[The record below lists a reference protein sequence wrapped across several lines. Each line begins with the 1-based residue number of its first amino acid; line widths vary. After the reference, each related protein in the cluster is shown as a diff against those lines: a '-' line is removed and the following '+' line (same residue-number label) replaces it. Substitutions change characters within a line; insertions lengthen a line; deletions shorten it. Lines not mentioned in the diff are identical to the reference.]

1 MTLIFRQQI
10 QALRGRRIAGP
21 AIRHSL
27 AIGDNNALGYNQS
40 RKRRSWF
47 LMHDRV
53 ATLSQNFEAQAQKYG
68 ARAFLKDKR
77 DKVWTDRSWTEVS
90 AAAGKLRAGLL
101 GLGVRPG
108 DRVAILSENCP
119 EWIIVDQ
126 AILGLGAIV
135 VPLYTTSGLEETA
148 HVISDSGAKVIA
160 ANGPEMVRKILGLS
174 SSIPDVTAIVAMHSG
189 AESTPAANGT
199 PAVMSAASLSGEA
212 PAAIVEGSSDDLAT
226 LIYTS
231 GTTGTSKGVMLSHGN
246 LLANAE
252 DSLAALGLNNTD
264 MTLSHLPIAHSFE
277 RTAGYYTVAMAG
289 GTIAFAES
297 LGQIASNLIEVEPTV
312 VLTVPRLLE
321 VIHSRVMR
329 TVETS
334 PPMRQRLFK
343 MALNAGE
350 QAADYRNRG
359 KPLPPMLALS
369 MAVFRRLV
377 FARVRGIF
385 GSRIRY
391 LISGGAPL
399 PIEINRFLSAAE
411 VPIVEGYGLTE
422 AAPVV
427 AVNLHNGKTR
437 IGTVGLPLK
446 RIQVQTAPDGEL
458 LLRGPNI
465 MRGYYKLEAETKEAI
480 DENGWLHT
488 GDIAKIDVE
497 GYISITDR
505 KKEIIVL
512 SGGKNISPAYVEG
525 KLTGDKFISQ
535 ACVIGDRRKHL
546 AALVVPDYEN
556 LVDFLKENDLDP
568 KNADALA
575 KSKALKSLIQ
585 GRIRDINKQLSDV
598 EAVATFTIVPQ
609 PFTQENGELTPSLKV
624 RRKIVQ
630 AHFKEQIDS
639 MYGD

>member
-1 MTLIFRQQI
+1 MR
-10 QALRGRRIAGP
+10 P
-21 AIRHSL
+21 SIRPWR
-27 AIGDNNALGYNQS
+27 AIGADKSFGYNHS
-40 RKRRSWF
+40 GTRRSWF
-47 LMHDRV
+47 LMPDRV
-53 ATLSQNFEAQAQKYG
+53 STLSQNFEAQAQKYG

-90 AAAGKLRAGLL
+90 EAAGKLRAGLL

-108 DRVAILSENCP
+108 DRVAILSDNCP

-126 AILGLGAIV
+126 AVLGLGAIV

-148 HVISDSGAKVIA
+148 HVISDSGAKVVA
-160 ANGPEMVRKILGLS
+160 ANGPEMIKKILGLS
-174 SSIPDVTAIVAMHSG
+174 ASIPEVTAVVAMHPG

-199 PAVMSAASLSGEA
+199 PAVMTAASLSTET

-246 LLANAE
+246 ILANAE
-252 DSLAALGLNNTD
+252 DSLAALALNETD

-297 LGQIASNLIEVEPTV
+297 LGQIASNLTEVQPTV

-343 MALNAGE
+343 MALAAGE
-350 QAADYRNRG
+350 QAAEYRNRG

-369 MAVFRRLV
+369 MALYRRLV
-377 FARVRGIF
+377 FARVRAVF
-385 GSRIRY
+385 GNRIRY

-399 PIEINRFLSAAE
+399 PVEINRFLSAAE

-422 AAPVV
+422 ASPVV

-465 MRGYYKLEAETKEAI
+465 MKGYYKLETETKEAI

-488 GDIAKIDVE
+488 GDIAKIDAE

-512 SGGKNISPAYVEG
+512 SGGKNISPAYVES

-556 LVDFLKENDLDP
+556 LVDFLKENNLDP
-568 KNADALA
+568 KNADALG
-575 KSKALKSLIQ
+575 KSKELKTFVQ
-585 GRIRDINKQLSDV
+585 GRIREINKQLSDV
-598 EAVATFTIVPQ
+598 EAIATFTIVAQ

-630 AHFKEQIDS
+630 AHFKGQIDS

>member
-1 MTLIFRQQI
+1 M
-10 QALRGRRIAGP
+10 P
-21 AIRHSL
+21 
-27 AIGDNNALGYNQS
+27 
-40 RKRRSWF
+40 
-47 LMHDRV
+47 DRV
-53 ATLSQNFEAQAQKYG
+53 ATLSQNFEANAQKYG
-68 ARAFLKDKR
+68 SRAFLKEKR
-77 DKVWTDRSWTEVS
+77 DKRWTDHSWTEVS
-90 AAAGKLRAGLL
+90 EAAGKLRAGLL
-101 GLGVRPG
+101 KLGVRPG
-108 DRVAILSENCP
+108 DRVAILSDNCP
-119 EWIIVDQ
+119 EWIVVDQ
-126 AILGLGAIV
+126 AVLGLGAIV
-135 VPLYTTSGLEETA
+135 VPLYTTSGPEETA

-160 ANGPEMVRKILGLS
+160 ANGPEMVKKILGLS
-174 SSIPDVTAIVAMHSG
+174 ASIPDVSTIVAMHSD
-189 AESTPAANGT
+189 AESVPASNGT
-199 PAVMSAASLSGEA
+199 PAVMTAASLSAET

-226 LIYTS
+226 IIYTS

-252 DSLAALGLNNTD
+252 DSLAALALDDTD

-297 LGQIASNLIEVEPTV
+297 LGQIASNLTEVQPTV

-321 VIHSRVMR
+321 VIHSRVLR

-350 QAADYRNRG
+350 QASEYRNRG
-359 KPLPPMLALS
+359 KPLPPLLALS
-369 MAVFRRLV
+369 MAVYRRLV
-377 FARVRGIF
+377 FARVRAIF
-385 GSRIRY
+385 GGRIRY

-399 PIEINRFLSAAE
+399 PTEINRFLSAAE

-422 AAPVV
+422 ASPVV
-427 AVNLHNGKTR
+427 AVNLHHGKTR
-437 IGTVGLPLK
+437 IGTVGLPLN
-446 RIQVQTAPDGEL
+446 RIQVETAPDGEL

-465 MRGYYKLEAETKEAI
+465 MKGYYKLEAETKEAI

-497 GYISITDR
+497 GYIAITDR
-505 KKEIIVL
+505 KKEIIVS
-512 SGGKNISPAYVEG
+512 SGGKNISPAYVES

-546 AALVVPDYEN
+546 GALVVPDYEN
-556 LVDFLKENDLDP
+556 LVDFLKENNLDP
-568 KNADALA
+568 TNSDALA
-575 KSKALKSLIQ
+575 KSKELKTFIH
-585 GRIRDINKQLSDV
+585 GRIREINKQLSDV
-598 EAVATFTIVPQ
+598 EAIATFTIVPQ

-630 AHFKEQIDS
+630 AHFKDQIDS

>member
-1 MTLIFRQQI
+1 M
-10 QALRGRRIAGP
+10 P
-21 AIRHSL
+21 
-27 AIGDNNALGYNQS
+27 
-40 RKRRSWF
+40 
-47 LMHDRV
+47 DRV

-77 DKVWTDRSWTEVS
+77 DKVWTDHSWTEVS
-90 AAAGKLRAGLL
+90 EAAGKLRAGLL

-108 DRVAILSENCP
+108 DRVAIMSDNCP
-119 EWIIVDQ
+119 EWIVVDQ
-126 AILGLGAIV
+126 AVLGLGAIV

-160 ANGPEMVRKILGLS
+160 ANGPEMVKKILGLS
-174 SSIPDVTAIVAMHSG
+174 ASIPDVAAIVAMHSG
-189 AESTPAANGT
+189 AESAPAANGT
-199 PAVMSAASLSGEA
+199 PAVMSAASVSGDA
-212 PAAIVEGSSDDLAT
+212 PAAIVEGSGDDLAT
-226 LIYTS
+226 IIYTS
-231 GTTGTSKGVMLSHGN
+231 GTTGVTKGVMLSHGN
-246 LLANAE
+246 LLANCE
-252 DSLAALGLNNTD
+252 DALAALLLNDTD

-297 LGQIASNLIEVEPTV
+297 LGQIASNLTEVEPTV

-343 MALNAGE
+343 MALTAGE
-350 QAADYRNRG
+350 QAAEYRHRG
-359 KPLPPMLALS
+359 KPVPPLLALS
-369 MAVFRRLV
+369 MALFRRLV
-377 FARVRGIF
+377 FARVRAIF

-399 PIEINRFLSAAE
+399 PTEINRFLSAAE

-427 AVNLHNGKTR
+427 ACNLHNGKTR

-446 RIQVQTAPDGEL
+446 RIQVETAPDGEL

-465 MRGYYKLEAETKEAI
+465 MKGYYKLEAETKEAI

-512 SGGKNISPAYVEG
+512 SGGKNISPVYVES
-525 KLTGDKFISQ
+525 KLVGDKFISQ

-546 AALVVPDYEN
+546 AALIVPDYEN
-556 LVDFLKENDLDP
+556 LVDFLKENNLDP
-568 KNADALA
+568 KDADALA
-575 KSKALKSLIQ
+575 KSKELKTFIH
-585 GRIRDINKQLSDV
+585 GRIREINKKLSDV
-598 EAVATFTIVPQ
+598 EAVVAFTIVLQ

-624 RRKIVQ
+624 RRKVVQ
-630 AHFKEQIDS
+630 AHFKDQIDS

>member
-47 LMHDRV
+47 LMPDRV

-174 SSIPDVTAIVAMHSG
+174 SSIPDVSTIVAMHSG

-343 MALNAGE
+343 MALSAGE

-465 MRGYYKLEAETKEAI
+465 MKGYYKLEAETKEAI
-480 DENGWLHT
+480 DEDGWLHT

-512 SGGKNISPAYVEG
+512 SGGKNVSPAYVEG

-546 AALVVPDYEN
+546 AALLVPDYEN
-556 LVDFLKENDLDP
+556 LVDFLKENNLDP
-568 KNADALA
+568 KNLDALT
-575 KSKALKSLIQ
+575 KSKELKTFIH
-585 GRIRDINKQLSDV
+585 GRIREINKQLSDV
-598 EAVATFTIVPQ
+598 EAVATFAIVP
-609 PFTQENGELTPSLKV
+609 PLTQENGELTPSLKV

-630 AHFKEQIDS
+630 AHFKDQIDS

>member
-1 MTLIFRQQI
+1 M
-10 QALRGRRIAGP
+10 P
-21 AIRHSL
+21 
-27 AIGDNNALGYNQS
+27 
-40 RKRRSWF
+40 
-47 LMHDRV
+47 DRV

-252 DSLAALGLNNTD
+252 DSLAALGLNNAD

-399 PIEINRFLSAAE
+399 PTEINRFLSAAE

-465 MRGYYKLEAETKEAI
+465 MKGYYKLEAETKEAI

-512 SGGKNISPAYVEG
+512 SGGKNVSPAYVEG

-546 AALVVPDYEN
+546 AALLVPDYEN
-556 LVDFLKENDLDP
+556 LVDFLKENNLDP
-568 KNADALA
+568 KNLDALT
-575 KSKALKSLIQ
+575 KSKELKTFIH
-585 GRIRDINKQLSDV
+585 GRIREINKQLSDV
-598 EAVATFTIVPQ
+598 EAVATFAIVP
-609 PFTQENGELTPSLKV
+609 PLTQENGELTPSLKV

-630 AHFKEQIDS
+630 AHFKDQIDS

>member
-1 MTLIFRQQI
+1 M
-10 QALRGRRIAGP
+10 A
-21 AIRHSL
+21 
-27 AIGDNNALGYNQS
+27 
-40 RKRRSWF
+40 
-47 LMHDRV
+47 DRV
-53 ATLSQNFEAQAQKYG
+53 ATLSQCFEAQVQKYG

-77 DKVWTDRSWTEVS
+77 DKVWTDHSWTEVS
-90 AAAGKLRAGLL
+90 EAAGKLRAGLL

-108 DRVAILSENCP
+108 DRVAILSDNCP
-119 EWIIVDQ
+119 EWIVVDQ
-126 AILGLGAIV
+126 AVLGLGAIV
-135 VPLYTTSGLEETA
+135 VPLYTTSGVEETA

-160 ANGPEMVRKILGLS
+160 ANGPEMIKKLLGLGA
-174 SSIPDVTAIVAMHSG
+174 SIPDVTTIVAMHPG
-189 AESTPAANGT
+189 AESAPAANGT
-199 PAVMSAASLSGEA
+199 PAVMPAASVSAET
-212 PAAIVEGSSDDLAT
+212 PAAIVEGSSEDLAT
-226 LIYTS
+226 IIYTS
-231 GTTGTSKGVMLSHGN
+231 GTTGASKGVMLSHGN
-246 LLANAE
+246 LLANSE
-252 DSLAALGLNNTD
+252 DSLAALGLNDTD

-277 RTAGYYTVAMAG
+277 RTAGYYTVALAG

-297 LGQIASNLIEVEPTV
+297 LGQIASNLTEVEPTV

-334 PPMRQRLFK
+334 PPMRQRLFR
-343 MALNAGE
+343 MALAAGE
-350 QAADYRNRG
+350 QAAEYRNRG
-359 KPLPPMLALS
+359 KPVPPLLALS
-369 MAVFRRLV
+369 MALFRRLV
-377 FARVRGIF
+377 FARVRAIF

-399 PIEINRFLSAAE
+399 PTEINRFLSAAE

-437 IGTVGLPLK
+437 IGTVGLPLA
-446 RIQVQTAPDGEL
+446 RIQVDTAPDGEL

-465 MRGYYKLEAETKEAI
+465 MKGYYKLEAETKEAI

-488 GDIAKIDVE
+488 GDIAKVDVE

-512 SGGKNISPAYVEG
+512 SGGKNISPAYVES

-556 LVDFLKENDLDP
+556 LGDFLAENKLDP

-575 KSKALKSLIQ
+575 KSPALRTLVQ
-585 GRIRDINKQLSDV
+585 GRIREINKQLSDV
-598 EAVATFTIVPQ
+598 EAIAAFTIVPQ
-609 PFTQENGELTPSLKV
+609 PFSQETGELTPSLKV
-624 RRKIVQ
+624 RRKVVQ
-630 AHFKEQIDS
+630 AHFKDQIDS
-639 MYGD
+639 MYGE